1 MTGATLNFCL
11 SKNLFPVKQSTLSSF
26 ALVFSDNECALVE
39 MVYILK
45 KKKKLNT
52 MVEQIKNI
60 EMNTNLYNIHL
71 FAHRVKDRDLTLW
84 FELTS

>member
-45 KKKKLNT
+45 KKKTEHHGGADKKYRNEYKL
-52 MVEQIKNI
+52 I
-60 EMNTNLYNIHL
+60 
-71 FAHRVKDRDLTLW
+71 
-84 FELTS
+84 